1 MRPGEKLY
9 EELITVG
16 EGIIPTGHRKVLV
29 LRGLTSNGNTLNVWV
44 DELNE
49 LAGSFDSDSLKDKL
63 REMIPEY
70 KPS

>member
-1 MRPGEKLY
+1 
-9 EELITVG
+9 
-16 EGIIPTGHRKVLV
+16 LV